1 MHAQYATSILAL
13 ISGALVFLL
22 VPTGEQ
28 TFSFLSFFFLN
39 HPPADGEN
47 KQILFLLLFV
57 CLFFVFFWGGVA
69 SFNSRML
76 Y

>member
-57 CLFFVFFWGGVA
+57 CLFVFCFFLGGG
-69 SFNSRML
+69 S
-76 Y
+76 